1 MRNNMMGTVLQRI
14 FVVVVCIV
22 ALGACVTSY
31 DRPQQNID
39 LEKAKA
45 SHIKLGLQ
53 YLRQNNLRS
62 SRFHFNKA
70 LKIDSKSA
78 GAYAGL
84 AELMLREG
92 DSERAER
99 FFKKSIDLNPEYAL
113 ARNNYGSFL
122 FQRKRYKE
130 ALKQFLL
137 AADNLDYDRRPMAF
151 VNTGLSHVKLGD
163 LDAAEAAFVRALNL
177 DLNMSRAFL
186 EMADIAYAK
195 GEYPAANQLMVR
207 YQYGGRPTP
216 RSLLLQIK
224 IATKLDDKNQES
236 SARLALKNLF
246 PKSDEFKALSQG
258 L

>member
-1 MRNNMMGTVLQRI
+1 MSLGLRRI
-14 FVVVVCIV
+14 FVVMVCMIT
-22 ALGACVTSY
+22 LSACVTSY

-45 SHIKLGLQ
+45 SHLKLGLQ

-70 LKIDSKSA
+70 LKIDAKFA

-92 DSERAER
+92 DADRAEQ
-99 FFKKSIDLNPEYAL
+99 FFKKSIGLNAEYAL
-113 ARNNYGSFL
+113 VRNNYGSFL
-122 FQRKRYKE
+122 FQRKRYDE
-130 ALKQFLL
+130 ALKQFIL
-137 AADNLDYDRRPMAF
+137 AANNLDYDRRPMAF
-151 VNTGLSHVKLGD
+151 VNTGLSHVRLGD
-163 LDAAEAAFVRALNL
+163 LDSAEAAFVRALNL

-186 EMADIAYAK
+186 EMSDIAYIK
-195 GEYPAANQLMVR
+195 GEYPAANQLMSR
-207 YQYGGRPTP
+207 YQHSGSPTP

-224 IATKLDDKNQES
+224 IARKLDDKNQES
-236 SARLALKNLF
+236 SARLALKNLY
-246 PKSDEFKALSQG
+246 PRSDEFRTLSQG